1 MEPKETKIGQTKID
15 NQLVAD
21 ASLALDNE
29 NQMHLTVEIK
39 VSFLFLALDCFFF
52 WIIHFYFSKE
62 PDHGM
67 HAKLKEMAKVS

>member
-1 MEPKETKIGQTKID
+1 MEPKETKIGQTRID

-39 VSFLFLALDCFFF
+39 VSFIFLHLTPVDMKVFF
-52 WIIHFYFSKE
+52 
-62 PDHGM
+62 
-67 HAKLKEMAKVS
+67 

>member
-39 VSFLFLALDCFFF
+39 VLFLFLHLTAVDIRYDGFPLNHSFLLFQ
-52 WIIHFYFSKE
+52 
-62 PDHGM
+62 G
-67 HAKLKEMAKVS
+67 A

>member
-39 VSFLFLALDCFFF
+39 VSFLAPQGAL
-52 WIIHFYFSKE
+52 
-62 PDHGM
+62 
-67 HAKLKEMAKVS
+67 VVVTV

>member
-39 VSFLFLALDCFFF
+39 VSFSFFAIDCCFLLDHSFLLFQGA
-52 WIIHFYFSKE
+52 
-62 PDHGM
+62 
-67 HAKLKEMAKVS
+67 

>member
-39 VSFLFLALDCFFF
+39 VSISFFF